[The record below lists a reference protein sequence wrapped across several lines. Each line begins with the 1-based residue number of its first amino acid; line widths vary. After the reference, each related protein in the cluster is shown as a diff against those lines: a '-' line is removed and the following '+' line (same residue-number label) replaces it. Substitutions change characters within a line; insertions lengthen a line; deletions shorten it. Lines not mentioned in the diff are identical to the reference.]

1 MNGLLKDILKDW
13 RVWVIL
19 VMGLILW
26 LSSCSTPDN
35 ATPRLRLYTARA
47 GQHDFTPSPL
57 PLPGEARTL
66 EGTAKFMPSCW
77 YDNLGEDQ
85 SDWNKL
91 AGAYKWSDVVKNKNS
106 VILAWRPD
114 PMRNVFQLCLYE
126 NIDGAN
132 RPHESAIYKVAA
144 NAGFSFW
151 LQESSG
157 KYALWINGMYLD
169 DQDNGRQFGTV
180 GKVSAWFGG
189 NRTAP
194 HDMSLQMD
202 F

>member
-1 MNGLLKDILKDW
+1 MIKEFFKDW
-13 RVWVIL
+13 KVWAVIVAIAAVYL
-19 VMGLILW
+19 LTSCEQEKTILYI
-26 LSSCSTPDN
+26 CK
-35 ATPRLRLYTARA
+35 A
-47 GQHDFTPSPL
+47 GQHDFKPSPV
-57 PLPGEARTL
+57 PFPFA
-66 EGTAKFMPSCW
+66 AKTMTGWASLDSSCW
-77 YDNLGEDQ
+77 YNDLGVDNQ
-85 SDWNKL
+85 DWNKL
-91 AGAYKWSDVVKNKNS
+91 AGVYRWADVVKNKNS
-106 VILAWRPD
+106 FILAWRPD

-157 KYALWINGMYLD
+157 FYELWINGAYLD
-169 DQDNGRQFGTV
+169 DQDNDSPFGLI
-180 GKVSAWFGG
+180 GKISAWFGG

>member
-1 MNGLLKDILKDW
+1 MMLQKNILKEW
-13 RVWVIL
+13 WVWVIAL
-19 VMGLILW
+19 MGLILW
-26 LSSCSTPDN
+26 LSSCTKPE
-35 ATPRLRLYTARA
+35 TTIYICKA
-47 GQHDFTPSPL
+47 GQHDFKPSPV
-57 PLPGEARTL
+57 PFPFAAKTMTGWARL
-66 EGTAKFMPSCW
+66 DSSCW
-77 YDNLGEDQ
+77 YNDMGVDNQ
-85 SDWNKL
+85 DWNKL
-91 AGAYKWSDVVKNKNS
+91 AGVYRWADVVKNKNS
-106 VILAWRPD
+106 FILAWRPD
-114 PMRNVFQLCLYE
+114 PMRNIFQLCLYE

-157 KYALWINGMYLD
+157 KYALWVNGNFLD
-169 DQDNGRQFGTV
+169 DQDNDRQFKTI
-180 GKVSAWFGG
+180 GKISAWFGG

>member
-1 MNGLLKDILKDW
+1 MMLQKNILKEW
-13 RVWVIL
+13 WVWVIAL
-19 VMGLILW
+19 MGLILW
-26 LSSCSTPDN
+26 LSSCTKPE
-35 ATPRLRLYTARA
+35 TTIYICKA
-47 GQHDFTPSPL
+47 GQHDFKPSPV
-57 PLPGEARTL
+57 PFPFAAKTMTGWARL
-66 EGTAKFMPSCW
+66 DSSCW
-77 YDNLGEDQ
+77 YNDLGVDNQ
-85 SDWNKL
+85 DWNKL
-91 AGAYKWSDVVKNKNS
+91 AGVYRWADVVKNKNS
-106 VILAWRPD
+106 FILAWRPD
-114 PMRNVFQLCLYE
+114 PMRNIFQLCLYE